1 MTSRSFS
8 EEDLICPVCREI
20 FIDPVLLSC
29 THSFCRYCLQ
39 RSWGKQEHKA
49 CPLCRRRVSKEA
61 PLNLNLRN
69 LCEAYQEERR
79 RKSSIGD
86 EAVCSLHK
94 EKLRLFCLDDQQA
107 VCLVC
112 RDSRKHTNHKF
123 CPIDEAL
130 TDNKEK
136 LQDLLNHLQEK
147 LIKFED
153 FKENLNKSA
162 KHIKAQAQCT
172 EKQIKAEFQKLH
184 QLLHDEEAI
193 RITALREEEKQK
205 SQKMIDKIE
214 ETSKQIVYLTRT
226 IRDTEEQMKAGDDS
240 FLRNTLKR
248 GQHGL
253 SDPENVSEM
262 LIDVPKHLSNLK
274 FTVLQKMQE
283 YIKYTPVTLDPNT
296 AHCTLLVSDDLTS
309 VRFRDEEKLL
319 PDNLER
325 FDSRE
330 CVLGSEGFD
339 SGLHCWDI
347 EVGDLTNWTFGVM
360 TESAQRKDDI
370 LTKKG
375 LWVLGYASGEY
386 YAFVTPE
393 QSPPLSVKNKL
404 QKIRV
409 QLNYEKG
416 KLSFINP
423 LNNAYIHT
431 FTQKFT
437 EKVYPWFGVRCD
449 ICPLVI
455 LPVI

>member
-1 MTSRSFS
+1 M
-8 EEDLICPVCREI
+8 ICPVCRDI

-29 THSFCRYCLQ
+29 THSICRYCLQ
-39 RSWGKQEHKA
+39 RFWEKQGHKA
-49 CPLCRRRVSKEA
+49 CPLCRRRASKEP

-86 EAVCSLHK
+86 ENVCSVHK
-94 EKLRLFCLDDQQA
+94 EKLSLFCLDDQQA

-112 RDSRKHTNHKF
+112 RDSRKHKDHKF
-123 CPIDEAL
+123 CPMDEAL

-153 FKENLNKSA
+153 FKQNVDKSA

-172 EKQIKAEFQKLH
+172 EKQIKEEFKKLH
-184 QLLHDEEAI
+184 QLLHDEEAAS
-193 RITALREEEKQK
+193 ITALREEEKQK

-226 IRDTEEQMKAGDDS
+226 IRDTEEQMKAEDDS
-240 FLRNTLKR
+240 FLRDLKNTLKR

-253 SDPENVSEM
+253 SDPESLSEM
-262 LIDVPKHLSNLK
+262 LIDVPKHMSNLK

-296 AHCTLLVSDDLTS
+296 AHCNLIVSDDLTS
-309 VRFRDEEKLL
+309 VRFSDDEKLL

-339 SGLHCWDI
+339 SGIHCWDI

-360 TESAQRKDDI
+360 TESAQRKGDI

-375 LWVLGYASGEY
+375 LWVLGYTSGEY

-416 KLSFINP
+416 KLSFIDP

-437 EKVYPWFGVRCD
+437 ERVYPWFGVCCD
-449 ICPLVI
+449 VCPLVI
-455 LPVI
+455 LPAN

>member
-8 EEDLICPVCREI
+8 EKDLICPVI
-20 FIDPVLLSC
+20 
-29 THSFCRYCLQ
+29 CRYCLQ
-39 RSWGKQEHKA
+39 RFWEKPGHKA
-49 CPLCRRRVSKEA
+49 CPLCRRRVSKEP

-79 RKSSIGD
+79 LKSSIGD
-86 EAVCSLHK
+86 ENVCSLHK

-123 CPIDEAL
+123 CPIDETL
-130 TDNKEK
+130 VDNKEK
-136 LQDLLNHLQEK
+136 LQDLLNHLQQK
-147 LIKFED
+147 LTKFET
-153 FKENLNKSA
+153 FKQNLDKSA
-162 KHIKAQAQCT
+162 EHIKAQAQCT
-172 EKQIKAEFQKLH
+172 EKQIKEEFEKLH
-184 QLLHDEEAI
+184 QLLHDEEVI

-205 SQKMIDKIE
+205 SQKMIDRIE

-226 IRDTEEQMKAGDDS
+226 IRDIEEQMKAGDDS
-240 FLRNTLKR
+240 FLRVPMS
-248 GQHGL
+248 QHGL
-253 SDPENVSEM
+253 SDPENVSET

-283 YIKYTPVTLDPNT
+283 YMKYTPVSLDPNT
-296 AHCTLLVSDDLTS
+296 AHSNLVVSDDLTS
-309 VRFRDEEKLL
+309 VQFRDEEKLL

-325 FDSRE
+325 FDTRE
-330 CVLGSEGFD
+330 CVLASEGFD
-339 SGLHCWDI
+339 SGLHCWDV

-386 YAFVTPE
+386 YAFITPE
-393 QSPPLSVKNKL
+393 QSPPLAVKNKL

-416 KLSFINP
+416 KLSFIDP
-423 LNNAYIHT
+423 LNNTYIHT

-449 ICPLVI
+449 IGPLLI
-455 LPVI
+455 LPVN